1 MTTIN
6 PLALMAIIIPDSVQ
20 THIECDA
27 MLHVLRRIWVRE
39 GGIVVSMPVEP
50 S

>member
-6 PLALMAIIIPDSVQ
+6 PLALMAIIISDAVQ
-20 THIECDA
+20 THIECDT
-27 MLHVLRRIWVRE
+27 MLHALRRIWVRE
-39 GGIVVSMPVEP
+39 RGVVVSMPVEP